1 MNLFG
6 SKKNLIE
13 KTKNGENLASLDVVE
28 VVLVECNLIDNR
40 YQQKS
45 EVLYIFTPI
54 NSTPI

>member
-13 KTKNGENLASLDVVE
+13 KTKNGENLPSLDVVE

-54 NSTPI
+54 DSTPI